1 MKANMHEVDT
11 MTIARTVRKD
21 KTNTN
26 LNCVVPEFFSSC
38 RMKRNVDLITRNQFL
53 VFSMYKRISIFN
65 RVNHVR
71 PCSFMTNQ
79 SIRRWAV
86 SLLNADF
93 YWWVIFLPF
102 FLLFIL
108 AFVSCFQQRRR
119 SSSHFLLRWRTP
131 GQMTR
136 TDELVTCAICD
147 PFLTKEEEKKNSFQQ
162 CRKIG
167 CSLRSMCWPGHSWLR
182 FAGRTSRESNKVNA
196 TKL

>member
-53 VFSMYKRISIFN
+53 VFSIYKRIPIFN

-93 YWWVIFLPF
+93 YWWVIFFPF
-102 FLLFIL
+102 FSSLHFGFCFLFPAATAIVKSFPAPL
-108 AFVSCFQQRRR
+108 EDARSNDPNRRARYLRNLRPVSDQRRR
-119 SSSHFLLRWRTP
+119 RKKTRFSS
-131 GQMTR
+131 
-136 TDELVTCAICD
+136 A
-147 PFLTKEEEKKNSFQQ
+147 EK
-162 CRKIG
+162 
-167 CSLRSMCWPGHSWLR
+167 LDARSAVC
-182 FAGRTSRESNKVNA
+182 AGRAIVGCASLAEPRKQ
-196 TKL
+196 